1 MEPNQPRRT
10 IWVNPDIFERA
21 QPDFARD
28 HIFTLASYN
37 PLAPIHPGA
46 TSWMAIPIEVPHFQ
60 AFLET
65 NREYVDG
72 YLLRG
77 ITIFT
82 ATHGP
87 LATDVYIRMDG
98 LSIATFNQT
107 ARAVHNM
114 ATTIAIIFGE
124 AGRRGYIGMTQAQRL
139 TNIETVMVATGL
151 PQHEAQLLRGFFATR
166 SGMLAIGVPDPDL
179 LGNLPLPEGVAP
191 GILGQNKENVSPNVN
206 RGRGNQE

>member
-1 MEPNQPRRT
+1 MEHNRPRRT
-10 IWVNPDIFERA
+10 LWVNPDIFERA
-21 QPDFARD
+21 RPDFARD

-46 TSWMAIPIEVPHFQ
+46 TSWMAIPVEVPYFQ

-65 NREYVDG
+65 NRQYVDG
-72 YLLRG
+72 YQLRG

-114 ATTIAIIFGE
+114 AATIAIIFGE

-139 TNIETVMVATGL
+139 PNIETVMSATGL

-166 SGMLAIGVPDPDL
+166 GGMLAIGVPDPDL
-179 LGNLPLPEGVAP
+179 LGNLPLPDGVAP
-191 GILGQNKENVSPNVN
+191 GILGQDKENVSPNVG